1 MTALENLLRPRSVA
15 IIGASADTAKL
26 TGRPLAYL
34 TKYGFAGAIYP
45 VNPRAEAIGGHPCYP
60 DIAALPQAP
69 DVAMVLL
76 GASRVTEAVRQLAAI
91 GAGAAVILAS
101 GFGES
106 GPEGQRREHE
116 LKQAAGAMRLLG
128 PNTIGLINV
137 SDRIVLSASN
147 ALVMDDIVPGTVGLI
162 SQSGGILG
170 SLLSRA
176 QALGLGFSKLIAT
189 GNECDLDVADFVDL
203 LAGDPATKVIALYL
217 EGLRRPNEFRAAVM
231 RARAAGKPLVA
242 FKVGRSEEGARSAAS
257 HTGALAGTDA
267 SYDAMFRQLG
277 IVRAERYSD
286 LLDVPLA
293 LHSGRA
299 MKGNRVAI
307 ITSTGGSASL
317 LADAA
322 GMAGFETPAPDAA
335 TAAKLKALAIEG
347 ATLDRNPIDVTLAG
361 VRSETFRTVLDA
373 VRASATYD
381 AVAVVLGSS
390 ALREPDTAGVP
401 LRECS
406 AASDKPILGFVS
418 PHAPDLIRQLNL
430 AGVPTF
436 AAPESCASALAAMRA
451 AHLTPSPQEMKAGV
465 SASDLEAGATEE
477 EAAAGKEEKQQN
489 VSAQLRSGPLNE
501 AESKRLFARFGIP
514 AVREAVAATAEEAGK
529 AAQQFAGNV
538 VVKVLSRHVS
548 HKSDVGGV
556 TIGVAPADVARTCTR
571 MAASFA
577 GAMQHEPEGF
587 LVQEQIS
594 GGVELIL
601 GFRRDPQLGDMILLG
616 AGGVMAELYRDT
628 ALRLAPVSRRDARA
642 MVEELKCKPLLHGF
656 RGRPPAD
663 IDALIDAIIAFSTM
677 IGAVGQAIEE
687 AEINPLFVLPKGRGV
702 VAADGLV
709 IGRDARRAS

>member
-1 MTALENLLRPRSVA
+1 MAALENLLRPRSVA
-15 IIGASADTAKL
+15 IVGASADTAKL

-34 TKYGFAGAIYP
+34 TKYGFDGAIYP

-76 GASRVTEAVRQLAAI
+76 GASRVIEAVRQLAAI
-91 GAGAAVILAS
+91 GTGAAVILAS

-106 GPEGQRREHE
+106 GPEGQRREEE

-128 PNTIGLINV
+128 PNTIGLVNV

-147 ALVMDDIVPGTVGLI
+147 ALVMDDIVPGTVALI

-189 GNECDLDVADFVDL
+189 GNECDLNVADFVDL
-203 LAGDPATKVIALYL
+203 LAGDPATKMIALYL
-217 EGLRRPNEFRAAVM
+217 EGLRRPKEFRAAVM
-231 RARAAGKPLVA
+231 RARAAGKPVVA

-257 HTGALAGTDA
+257 HTGALAGSDA

-277 IVRAERYSD
+277 IIRAERYSD

-299 MKGNRVAI
+299 LKGNRVAI

-335 TAAKLKALAIEG
+335 TAAKLEALAIEG

-406 AASDKPILGFVS
+406 AASDKPIVGFVS

-451 AHLTPSPQEMKAGV
+451 LHLTPSPQEMIAGV
-465 SASDLEAGATEE
+465 SARELETAATG
-477 EAAAGKEEKQQN
+477 EAAVGKEEN
-489 VSAQLRSGPLNE
+489 VSARLRSGPLNE

-548 HKSDVGGV
+548 HKSDIGGV
-556 TIGVAPADVARTCTR
+556 AIGVAPADVARTCTR
-571 MAASFA
+571 MADSFA
-577 GAMQHEPEGF
+577 RAMQRAPEGF

-594 GGVELIL
+594 GGVEVIL

-628 ALRLAPVSRRDARA
+628 ALRLAPVSRRDAQQ
-642 MVEELKCKPLLHGF
+642 MIGELKSKPLLHGF

-663 IDALIDAIIAFSTM
+663 IDALMNTIVAFSAM
-677 IGAVGQAIEE
+677 IGAIGDVIEE

-709 IGRDARRAS
+709 IVRDARRSS